1 MPEDN
6 KKHNLK
12 ETIIDF
18 LSILLDEEMKKKSVH
33 LDKIDLLNQKIT
45 TKQHKIDLLNQKV
58 SYTI

>member
-1 MPEDN
+1 MPEDD

-33 LDKIDLLNQKIT
+33 LDKIDLINQKIT